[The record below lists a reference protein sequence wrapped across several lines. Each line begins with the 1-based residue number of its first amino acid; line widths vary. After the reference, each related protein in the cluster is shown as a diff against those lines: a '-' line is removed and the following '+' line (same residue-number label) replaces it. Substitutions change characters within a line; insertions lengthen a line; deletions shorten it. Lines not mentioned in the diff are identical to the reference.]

1 MTAELEQVR
10 QRPTGQ
16 SRAKAPATARTS
28 HVPPLA
34 PSNRREGHPPAA
46 PGPRPEPRSSERRPT
61 DGLTSL
67 WVFLIATM
75 AIVAG
80 VIATNAVDSWWILVP
95 VMLVFFVS
103 TFGVLATIMWQ
114 LRDDGETT

>member
-1 MTAELEQVR
+1 MTAELKQVR
-10 QRPTGQ
+10 QRTTGR
-16 SRAKAPATARTS
+16 SRATAPATPRVT
-28 HVPPLA
+28 HVPPPA
-34 PSNRREGHPPAA
+34 RGDRRGGHPPAA
-46 PGPRPEPRSSERRPT
+46 PGSRPGPPSSEGRPI

-75 AIVAG
+75 AIVGG
-80 VIATNAVDSWWILVP
+80 VIAANAVDSWWILVP
-95 VMLVFFVS
+95 VMLVFFAS

>member
-1 MTAELEQVR
+1 MTAELKQVR
-10 QRPTGQ
+10 QRTTGR
-16 SRAKAPATARTS
+16 SRATAPAIPRTS
-28 HVPPLA
+28 HVPPPA

-46 PGPRPEPRSSERRPT
+46 PGPRPEPPSSQVRPV

-75 AIVAG
+75 AIVGG
-80 VIATNAVDSWWILVP
+80 VLVTNAVDSWWILVP
-95 VMLVFFVS
+95 VMLVFFTS

>member
-1 MTAELEQVR
+1 VG
-10 QRPTGQ
+10 RPI
-16 SRAKAPATARTS
+16 
-28 HVPPLA
+28 
-34 PSNRREGHPPAA
+34 
-46 PGPRPEPRSSERRPT
+46 

-75 AIVAG
+75 AIVGG
-80 VIATNAVDSWWILVP
+80 VIAANAVDSWWILVP
-95 VMLVFFVS
+95 VMLVFFAS